1 MRLSAPRLD
10 RITASPTLATRM
22 LAQRLRAEGRDVL
35 AVSSGEPDFDT
46 PEHIKEAAIA
56 AIRAGATKYTDVAG
70 TRALRQAVAGK
81 FRRDYGIDYTEDEVL
96 VSSGSKQA
104 IFNALLATMVEGDEA
119 IIPSPCWV
127 SYPAIVELAGGT
139 AVIVPCEPAGGYKLA
154 PAQLEAKITA
164 RTRWFILNNPCNP
177 TGAAYNAEELRELG
191 AVLLRHPEVNIL
203 TDDIYDKLTYDG
215 FPTATVVEAEPRL
228 RPRTL
233 TVNGCSK
240 AYAMT
245 GWRIGYAGG
254 PRALIS
260 AMEKLQG
267 HSTSNASS
275 IGQAAALAALTG
287 PEESVTAMRET
298 FSRRRD
304 MVVALLNDARG
315 LLCHKP
321 LGAFYVFPDIGACLG
336 KVTAG
341 GAYLADDG
349 AFVAA
354 LLAEEGVAVVPG
366 SAFLAPGHFR
376 LSFAAPQD
384 MLKEACLRIQRF
396 CGALS

>member
-46 PEHIKEAAIA
+46 PEYIKEAAIA

-177 TGAAYNAEELRELG
+177 TGAAYDADELRELG

-304 MVVALLNDARG
+304 MVVALLNDAQG

-321 LGAFYVFPDIGACLG
+321 LGAFYVFPDISACLG
-336 KVTAG
+336 KATAG